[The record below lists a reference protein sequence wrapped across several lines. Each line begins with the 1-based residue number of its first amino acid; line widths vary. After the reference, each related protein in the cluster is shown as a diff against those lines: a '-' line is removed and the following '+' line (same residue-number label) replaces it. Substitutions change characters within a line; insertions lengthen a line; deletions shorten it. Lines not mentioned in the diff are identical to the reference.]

1 MRAKLTWL
9 VFGVAALGCR
19 HPERGVET
27 KVVETK
33 VVETKVVET
42 KIDPPSEPSERAESD
57 SSSSDPDPSE
67 PEAELVANASETG
80 EASETPPLPR
90 IKIPPSGPIAAPDE
104 ARIRKVIQR
113 NQSAITACTQ
123 AALMRSPALAGQ
135 AVTVVIAIDRQGEVE
150 RAEASGV
157 ADAALVACIVTAV
170 ERWSFPAPSLGGS
183 VRVTQPFEI

>member
-27 KVVETK
+27 Q

-57 SSSSDPDPSE
+57 SSSSDPSE
-67 PEAELVANASETG
+67 PEAELDANASETG
-80 EASETPPLPR
+80 EASETPSLPR

-135 AVTVVIAIDRQGEVE
+135 AVTVVITIDRQGEVE
-150 RAEASGV
+150 RAEAGGV